1 MVLHGTDGTER
12 VRSTGEISI
21 DVMVKAGI
29 GIVAIVDTML
39 GDITGGIGVMVAIW
53 IAAVMAALTIM
64 VVICIIGAMA
74 LAGTREFMALV
85 STIVGRALVVV
96 I

>member
-1 MVLHGTDGTER
+1 MALDGIGGTER

-21 DVMVKAGI
+21 HIMVMAGI
-29 GIVAIVDTML
+29 GIVAIGDTML
-39 GDITGGIGVMVAIW
+39 GDITGGMGVMVAIW

-74 LAGTREFMALV
+74 LAGTILVMALV